1 MVLVVFRLFTTS
13 GTLLMIVERPYK
25 AAENPFISIKTREN
39 TSKPVTTVADTSK
52 PVTTVADTS
61 KPVTTVADTSKPV
74 ATVADTSKPVT
85 TVADASKPVT
95 TVADAS
101 KPVIIVKNK
110 CKPVSSTCK
119 PISNV
124 TRTRFAVCTSFWE
137 QQTNAV
143 INFWSFQKWA
153 KVSGYKVF
161 EPFVYQ
167 SKLGVT
173 DPILNTCDVTNSF
186 RFRDYFDLN
195 LWTNTTNKKFK
206 VPPFEQ
212 WDAFACSPFKKTV
225 VVLLIYWTSPTGE
238 FVDDDIDKHPG
249 CRKER
254 EDFYV
259 KHTKLFNKLELQVIR
274 NVCLV
279 LGRVTLKHFNSFLF
293 PEKDDVNVW
302 FADWR
307 GIWRIQLSDHPEL
320 GRGSEG
326 MTKVLAMIETS
337 PSVLNDTRKYVNT
350 ILNSTFKEYTAIVV
364 RTSCRANLLIDSGH
378 SRNVVMQMLWNCL
391 EDLRVVLRRIPSDVK
406 VLCID
411 LGRFGDLSTYDYF
424 KIDDDGNKL
433 FNAALKMVYGNK
445 SIDEYENEFLRVAN
459 GIEDS
464 GYIGSMQ
471 KAIAENAKKLIVVGG
486 KSSFQQSLVQNFKA
500 KNGNCQ
506 TCVIRVCH

>member
-1 MVLVVFRLFTTS
+1 MYLTVIVTFVMISVVIRLCTTN
-13 GTLLMIVERPYK
+13 GIPLMIVETSYRT
-25 AAENPFISIKTREN
+25 AEHTSISIKTTEN
-39 TSKPVTTVADTSK
+39 ASKPIATDADTSK
-52 PVTTVADTS
+52 PVTSVEDTAKFATTVENA
-61 KPVTTVADTSKPV
+61 PVTTVENT
-74 ATVADTSKPVT
+74 
-85 TVADASKPVT
+85 
-95 TVADAS
+95 
-101 KPVIIVKNK
+101 

-119 PISNV
+119 PISNE
-124 TRTRFAVCTSFWE
+124 THTRFAVCTSFWE
-137 QQTNAV
+137 QQTNAI
-143 INFWSFQKWA
+143 INLWSFQKWA
-153 KVSGYKVF
+153 KVSGYKVL

-173 DPILNTCDVTNSF
+173 DLILNTCDVTNSF

-195 LWTNTTNKKFK
+195 LWTDATKKKFG

-225 VVLLIYWTSPTGE
+225 VVLLIYWTSHPGD
-238 FVDDDIDKHPG
+238 FIDNDIDKRPE
-249 CRKER
+249 CKKER

-259 KHTKLFNKLELQVIR
+259 KHAKLFDKLEIQVIR

-279 LGRVTLKHFNSFLF
+279 LGRLTLKHFNSFLF

-307 GIWRIQLSDHPEL
+307 GIWRIQLTDHPEL

-326 MTKVLAMIETS
+326 MTRVLAMIETS
-337 PSVLNDTRKYVNT
+337 PSVLNDTRKYINT
-350 ILNSTFKEYTAIVV
+350 ILNTTFKQYTAIAV
-364 RTSCRANLLIDSGH
+364 RTSGRANFLIDSGH
-378 SRNVVMQMLWNCL
+378 SRNVVMQTLWNCL
-391 EDLRVVLRRIPSDVK
+391 EDLRGVLRKIPSDVK
-406 VLCID
+406 VLCSD

-486 KSSFQQSLVQNFKA
+486 KSSFQESMVQNFKA

-506 TCVIRVCH
+506 DCVIRVCH